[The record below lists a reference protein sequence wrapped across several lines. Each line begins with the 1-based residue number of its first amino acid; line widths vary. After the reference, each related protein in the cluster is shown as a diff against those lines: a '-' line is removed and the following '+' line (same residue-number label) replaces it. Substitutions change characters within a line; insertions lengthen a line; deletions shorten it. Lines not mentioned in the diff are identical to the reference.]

1 MSDAWIKARLTRR
14 TGWLLAASVLSLLGG
29 CRPGAISD
37 TQRALDEIE
46 RITPDI
52 EQRNS
57 QIQQLSKPKPDST
70 NEDDAPSQEP

>member
-1 MSDAWIKARLTRR
+1 MNGAWIKATLTRR
-14 TGWLLAASVLSLLGG
+14 TGWLLAASVLLLLGG

-37 TQRALDEIE
+37 TQTALDRIE

-52 EQRNS
+52 EKRNS
-57 QIQQLSKPKPDST
+57 QIQQLSKPKPGLT